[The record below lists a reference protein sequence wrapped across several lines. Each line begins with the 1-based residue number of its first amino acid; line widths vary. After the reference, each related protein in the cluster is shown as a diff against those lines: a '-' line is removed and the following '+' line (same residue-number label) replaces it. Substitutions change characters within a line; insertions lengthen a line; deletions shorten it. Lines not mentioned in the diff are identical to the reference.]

1 MAQAHTPTCCV
12 VSSTHSNCHMLVHIR
27 TVLQHVSDHVLSHT
41 YAHTVQVHALSL
53 ICTYIGKERVSQC
66 LLRKNTHNLSLLLS
80 LLLSLSLWS
89 SFSLSISH
97 THTLTVCVCVCVCV
111 CRRMSR
117 PCWRTPRLLL
127 STWRRS
133 PSTSDSLKGSRL
145 WQVRPEHVS
154 SVYLRAVLYSTQHI
168 PNTHHAETLSEFLNS
183 GSQST

>member
-12 VSSTHSNCHMLVHIR
+12 VSSTHSNCHLLVHIR

-97 THTLTVCVCVCVCV
+97 THTHTHSDSLCLCVCVCLQTDEQAMLEDTQVALIDLEKV
-111 CRRMSR
+111 TFYFRQFEGE
-117 PCWRTPRLLL
+117 PLVA
-127 STWRRS
+127 
-133 PSTSDSLKGSRL
+133 STSRTCQLC
-145 WQVRPEHVS
+145 V
-154 SVYLRAVLYSTQHI
+154 
-168 PNTHHAETLSEFLNS
+168 
-183 GSQST
+183 SQSSTVQYSAHPQHASCRDPL